1 MRSST
6 KHTQS
11 FHFILLFFIIFS
23 FSSCKKN
30 TPGVVVNGEAKV
42 KIVNAVQTESAHD
55 LYVDDQK
62 VNITSL
68 AFGETSEYLKISSG
82 NRKVA
87 FMGESNVTTTAE
99 INFVPSIT
107 YTTFLIS
114 DRTGKKEVLNFED
127 NLSNTESGKAKI
139 KLINLTPYFNT
150 GISVS
155 VQTGTQFVNSLMYK
169 EASNY
174 FTVDAGVNLRFNV
187 VGSGTIKTI
196 AGADLQAGKIY
207 TIWFSGTT
215 IATLDSHIITDN

>member
-1 MRSST
+1 MNSST
-6 KHTQS
+6 KS
-11 FHFILLFFIIFS
+11 FLILLS
-23 FSSCKKN
+23 FTAFALSSCKKN
-30 TPGVVVNGEAKV
+30 DPEVVVKGEAKV
-42 KIVNAVQTESAHD
+42 KIVNTVQIEPAQSI
-55 LYVDDQK
+55 YVDDQK
-62 VNITSL
+62 VDITSL

-82 NRKVA
+82 NRKVGFLGNTNIA
-87 FMGESNVTTTAE
+87 TEAV
-99 INFVPSIT
+99 INFIPSIT

-114 DRTGKKEVLNFED
+114 DRTGKKEILSFED

-139 KLINLTPYFNT
+139 KLINLSPYFTT

-174 FTVDAGVNLRFNV
+174 FTVDAGQNLRFNV

-196 AGADLQAGKIY
+196 AGTDLQAGKIY

-215 IATLDSHIITDN
+215 IATLDAHIITDN